1 MLNVGLTG
9 GISTGKTTIARLLV
23 EKGAY
28 LIDFDALA
36 HDVQLPETDVW
47 REIVETFGRDI
58 LATDNTID
66 RNKLGAVVFSDPA
79 KLQRLNEIVHP
90 AVFSEWQKR
99 LQPIELDRP
108 DAIVLSDIPLLIEIG
123 AQDRVDI
130 VLLVY
135 ISRDE
140 QMERLIQ
147 RNGYSRE
154 YAEKR
159 ISSQMPIEKKV
170 QYARMVVNN
179 QGSLDEAKVRVEE
192 VWQELIR
199 YEQEKRENNS
209 LE

>member
-9 GISTGKTTIARLLV
+9 GISTGKTTIAGLLV

-47 REIVETFGRDI
+47 KEIVQAFGRDI
-58 LATDNTID
+58 LAPDNTID
-66 RNKLGAVVFSDPA
+66 RNKLGAIVFRDPE

-90 AVFSEWQKR
+90 AVFQAWQER
-99 LQPIELDRP
+99 LQQIKSAAP
-108 DAIVLSDIPLLIEIG
+108 DAIVLSDIPLLIEIS
-123 AQDRVDI
+123 AQHLVDL

-135 ISRDE
+135 ISREE
-140 QMERLIQ
+140 QLDRLIK
-147 RNGYSRE
+147 RNGYNHD

-159 ISSQMPIEKKV
+159 INAQMPTEEKVKF
-170 QYARMVVNN
+170 ARIVVNN
-179 QGSLDEAKVRVEE
+179 QGTLAEARKRVEE
-192 VWQELIR
+192 VWPELLR
-199 YEQEKRENNS
+199 YERNKREKNS

>member
-9 GISTGKTTIARLLV
+9 GISTGKTTIAGLLV

-47 REIVETFGRDI
+47 REIVAAFGGEI
-58 LATDNTID
+58 LNPDKTID
-66 RNKLGAVVFSDPA
+66 RNKLGSIVFGDPA

-90 AVFSEWQKR
+90 AVFRAWQKR
-99 LQPIELDRP
+99 LQQIESVQP
-108 DAIVLSDIPLLIEIG
+108 DAIVLSDIPLLIEIS
-123 AQDRVDI
+123 AQDQVDL

-135 ISRDE
+135 ISREE
-140 QMERLIQ
+140 QLDRLIK
-147 RNGYSRE
+147 RNGYDHD

-159 ISSQMPIEKKV
+159 INAQLPIEEKV
-170 QYARMVVNN
+170 KFARIVVNN
-179 QGSLDEAKVRVEE
+179 QGTLEEAKKRVDE
-192 VWQELIR
+192 VWEELSR
-199 YEQEKRENNS
+199 LEKNKRENNS

>member
-9 GISTGKTTIARLLV
+9 GISTGKTTIANMLV
-23 EKGAY
+23 ERGAY
-28 LIDFDALA
+28 LIDFDELA

-47 REIVETFGRDI
+47 KEIVAAFSRQI
-58 LATDNTID
+58 LAPDNTID
-66 RNKLGAVVFSDPA
+66 RNKLGTIVFSDEA

-90 AVFSEWQKR
+90 AVFREWQKR
-99 LQPIELDRP
+99 LKQIESMQP

-123 AQDRVDI
+123 AQHLVDL

-135 ISRDE
+135 ISREE
-140 QMERLIQ
+140 QMDRLIK
-147 RNGYSRE
+147 RNGYSLE

-159 ISSQMPIEKKV
+159 ISSQMPIEEKLK
-170 QYARMVVNN
+170 YARIVVNN
-179 QGSLDEAKVRVEE
+179 QGTLAEAQKSVEE

-199 YEQEKRENNS
+199 CERNKREKNS

>member
-23 EKGAY
+23 EKGAI
-28 LIDFDALA
+28 LIDLDELA

-47 REIVETFGRDI
+47 REIVDAYGTGI
-58 LATDNTID
+58 LNPDKTID
-66 RNKLGAVVFSDPA
+66 RNKLGTIVFSDLV

-90 AVFSEWQKR
+90 AVFLEWQNRIKK
-99 LQPIELDRP
+99 IESVQP
-108 DAIVLSDIPLLIEIG
+108 DAVVLSDIPLLLEIG
-123 AQDRVDI
+123 AQQRFDL

-140 QMERLIQ
+140 QMERLIK

-159 ISSQMPIEKKV
+159 ISAQMPIEEKV
-170 QYARMVVNN
+170 KYARIVVNN
-179 QGSLDEAKVRVEE
+179 QGSLEETRKKVGE
-192 VWQELIR
+192 VWEELSR
-199 YEQEKRENNS
+199 LEKNKRENNT

>member
-9 GISTGKTTIARLLV
+9 GISTGKTTIARMLL
-23 EKGAY
+23 EKGAC

-47 REIVETFGRDI
+47 REIVETFGQDI
-58 LATDNTID
+58 LAPDNTID
-66 RNKLGAVVFSDPA
+66 RNKLGAIVFSDPT

-90 AVFSEWQKR
+90 AVFREWQKR
-99 LQPIELDRP
+99 LQQIESVQP

-123 AQDRVDI
+123 AQDRVDM

-135 ISRDE
+135 ISIDE

-170 QYARMVVNN
+170 QYARIVINN
-179 QGSLDEAKVRVEE
+179 QGSLDQAKVRVEN

-199 YEQEKRENNS
+199 YEQKKRENNS